1 MNDTRQKINL
11 KNIIEK
17 LKLDIIVNTTKMP
30 DITVADLNRPGLEL
44 TGYFDYFA
52 YDRVQILG
60 RTEISYLEGL
70 PEDVRKS
77 RLEKFFSYDIPCVII
92 TRSLVPPPELITIAE
107 KSDKPVLGTHTAT
120 TLFMSRLTDFLE
132 SELAPRTT
140 MHGVLV
146 DIYGIGILIIGES
159 GIGKSETAV
168 ELIKRGHRLVADDAV
183 EIKQSTEGVLIGT
196 APKLIRHFLEVRGL
210 GVIDV
215 RTIFG
220 AGSIRNDIKI
230 EMVIELVEWEK
241 YQEGDRLGLEEEKT
255 KILDS
260 YITKKT
266 IPIRPGRN
274 LAAILEVAAMDFR
287 LKALGYN
294 AALEFSKRLIE
305 EISKNK
311 QED

>member
-1 MNDTRQKINL
+1 MQKINL
-11 KNIIEK
+11 RDLIDKFK
-17 LKLDIIVNTTKMP
+17 LKIIADTDCDMP
-30 DITVADLNRPGLEL
+30 CITVADLNRPGLEL

-52 YDRVQILG
+52 YDRIQILG

-70 PEDVRKS
+70 PKNILKA

-92 TRSLVPPPELITIAE
+92 TRDLIPPEELTLVAR
-107 KSDKPVLGTHTAT
+107 KYQKPVLGSPAAT
-120 TLFMSRLTDFLE
+120 TQFMSRLTDFLE
-132 SELAPRTT
+132 SMLAPRTT

-159 GIGKSETAV
+159 GIGKSETAI

-183 EIKQSTEGVLIGT
+183 EIKQVAKNVLVGT

-215 RTIFG
+215 KTIFG

-230 EMVIELVEWEK
+230 ELVAELVEWEK
-241 YQEGDRLGLEEEKT
+241 YKEGDRLGLEEEKI

-260 YITKKT
+260 NITKKT

-294 AALEFSKRLIE
+294 AALEFSKRLLE
-305 EISKNK
+305 EINKNK
-311 QED
+311 ET

>member
-1 MNDTRQKINL
+1 
-11 KNIIEK
+11 
-17 LKLDIIVNTTKMP
+17 
-30 DITVADLNRPGLEL
+30 
-44 TGYFDYFA
+44 
-52 YDRVQILG
+52 
-60 RTEISYLEGL
+60 
-70 PEDVRKS
+70 
-77 RLEKFFSYDIPCVII
+77 
-92 TRSLVPPPELITIAE
+92 
-107 KSDKPVLGTHTAT
+107 
-120 TLFMSRLTDFLE
+120 MSRLTDFLE